1 MRDVPNA
8 AGCRLT
14 AVLLLAGV
22 VAACGGSVAPPRP
35 PVDGV
40 LQVVGL
46 DTLDF
51 DSDRYEAE
59 PGEVTIQYV
68 LDGMQGHSLVIEG
81 HEDRLRLEVSGGST
95 DVGSINLDAGRYIL
109 YCDIPGHREGGME
122 ARLLVG

>member
-1 MRDVPNA
+1 
-8 AGCRLT
+8 
-14 AVLLLAGV
+14 
-22 VAACGGSVAPPRP
+22 
-35 PVDGV
+35 V

-51 DSDRYEAE
+51 DFDQYEAE
-59 PGEVTIQYV
+59 SGEITIQYV
-68 LDGMQGHSLVIEG
+68 LDGWVVHSLVIEG

-95 DVGSINLDAGRYIL
+95 GVGSINLDAGRYIL